1 MMSTTSAHRPWIGHF
16 RPFMADYGRFQNKK
30 RHYRHAFGHYRH
42 TFGRSQP
49 TQDPLPHALSDVQE
63 PLQPRLHVLAR
74 FLPLLPLP
82 TVGRHMAVVA
92 EASQIMSIKSQCAH
106 LLPAPARTDRPHVVH
121 LLGRLVHDATGHTL
135 LAKRMRADIGHAQ
148 RVPPLRVNNAL
159 ILLPSLAAPPVS
171 TTATTARLSSLPA
184 SVRVPAALLS
194 LASCSHIDR
203 HIHRE

>member
-1 MMSTTSAHRPWIGHF
+1 MD
-16 RPFMADYGRFQNKK
+16 RPFSTVFSRLWPIIAAFGTKK

-42 TFGRSQP
+42 AFCRSRP
-49 TQDPLPHALSDVQE
+49 TQETLPHALSDVKK

-74 FLPLLPLP
+74 LLPLLPLP

-92 EASQIMSIKSQCAH
+92 EASQIMSIKSQRAH

-159 ILLPSLAAPPVS
+159 ILLPSLAAPPVY
-171 TTATTARLSSLPA
+171 TTATTACLSSLPA
-184 SVRVPAALLS
+184 SVHVPAALLC

>member
-1 MMSTTSAHRPWIGHF
+1 MAAF
-16 RPFMADYGRFQNKK
+16 RTKK
-30 RHYRHAFGHYRH
+30 RHYRHAFGYYRH
-42 TFGRSQP
+42 AFGRSQP
-49 TQDPLPHALSDVQE
+49 TQEALQDALSDVQE

-74 FLPLLPLP
+74 LLPLLPLP

-92 EASQIMSIKSQCAH
+92 ETSQIMSIESQRAH
-106 LLPAPARTDRPHVVH
+106 LLPAPARTDRPHVMH

-135 LAKRMRADIGHAQ
+135 LAERMGADIRHAQ

-171 TTATTARLSSLPA
+171 TTATTASLSSLPA
-184 SVRVPAALLS
+184 SVRVPAALLC

>member
-1 MMSTTSAHRPWIGHF
+1 MD
-16 RPFMADYGRFQNKK
+16 RPFPTIYSRLWPIIAAYSRFRNKK
-30 RHYRHAFGHYRH
+30 RHYRHGFGHYRH
-42 TFGRSQP
+42 TFCRSRP
-49 TQDPLPHALSDVQE
+49 TQETLPHVLSDVKK

-74 FLPLLPLP
+74 LLPLLPLP

-92 EASQIMSIKSQCAH
+92 EASQIMSIKSQRAH

-121 LLGRLVHDATGHTL
+121 LLGRLVHDAAGHTL

-148 RVPPLRVNNAL
+148 RVPPLGVNNAL

-171 TTATTARLSSLPA
+171 TTATTACLSSLPA
-184 SVRVPAALLS
+184 SVRVPAALLC